1 MSFLKYTGVYT
12 RKGEKY
18 VFEMNDNVK
27 KLSKFYT
34 TLNNPTYDN
43 SFKNMFCSEK
53 SITKSFLNSVLFPK
67 SKLIEKIE
75 FSKTYFAGKSLVNN
89 RYGYGS
95 KSIDVGCK
103 LFLKKNNGLNIKG
116 NILICD
122 VEMQIGFS
130 DEIEK
135 RFIDYANKIR
145 VDSNYQDTWVVSFIL
160 KESIDNK
167 NNKVQLNKV
176 DTDGVVK
183 MKDFQLMK
191 IIEINLNYCN
201 FLLKKNK
208 EIEIIDG
215 EVLDIPGRE
224 WIKML
229 CIPLWCKSHWI
240 NESVYILPE
249 LSKKFIKCS
258 FLRKAMNKIVHKDQL
273 FDLSDVDEHYNR
285 IERKNYVKLQK
296 EIKELRKKLKQY
308 EEAEKEDDGF
318 RYENAEEEEEEIDS
332 DEGDQDNDE
341 NGREEEDEDEQNDD
355 KQDEDDKD
363 ISEEDDKNMDIDSDE

>member
-1 MSFLKYTGVYT
+1 MSFLKYSGDYT
-12 RKGEKY
+12 RRGEKY
-18 VFEMNDNVK
+18 VFIMNGNVK
-27 KLSKFYT
+27 KTSKFHT
-34 TLNNPTYDN
+34 SLNNPTYDK

-75 FSKTYFAGKSLVNN
+75 FSKTYFADKSLVNN

-103 LFLKKNNGLNIKG
+103 LFLKKDNLLNIKS

-135 RFIDYANKIR
+135 KFIDYANKIR
-145 VDSNYQDTWVVSFIL
+145 VDSNYQDIWVVSFIL

-167 NNKVQLNKV
+167 NNKVELNKV
-176 DTDGVVK
+176 DKDGVVK
-183 MKDFQLMK
+183 MKDFRLMK
-191 IIEINLNYCN
+191 LIEINLNYCN
-201 FLLKKNK
+201 FLLQNNE

-229 CIPLWCKSHWI
+229 CIPLWCKTDWI
-240 NESVYILPE
+240 NESVYILPK
-249 LSKKFIKCS
+249 LKKEFINCS
-258 FLRKAMNKIVHKDQL
+258 FLRKTMNKIVHKNQP
-273 FDLSDVDEHYNR
+273 FDLSDIDEHYNR
-285 IERKNYVKLQK
+285 MERKNYVKLLK
-296 EIKELRKKLKQY
+296 ENKELRKKLKQY
-308 EEAEKEDDGF
+308 EETEKEDDDF
-318 RYENAEEEEEEIDS
+318 RYENGEEEEEEEE
-332 DEGDQDNDE
+332 DEGDQDYDE
-341 NGREEEDEDEQNDD
+341 SEREEDENEQNDD
-355 KQDEDDKD
+355 K
-363 ISEEDDKNMDIDSDE
+363 